1 MWESIIKKL
10 ETSSTLKSRTGT
22 EYKIKSFDAKG
33 FTLSRMT
40 STSTV
45 RITRRRVEDT
55 EKRLRAGEA
64 LKFQRNKSQGGISY
78 TVAEEAGVVWA
89 LEEIIDID
97 TANRVYKF
105 SINQGVEQ

>member
-33 FTLSRMT
+33 FT
-40 STSTV
+40 
-45 RITRRRVEDT
+45 
-55 EKRLRAGEA
+55 RAGEA

-89 LEEIIDID
+89 LEEIIYID

-105 SINQGVEQ
+105 SINQGEEPCIIQ

>member
-1 MWESIIKKL
+1 MGIHHQKTRKL
-10 ETSSTLKSRTGT
+10 QHSPIANGDRVQNQVLQREGVHALQND
-22 EYKIKSFDAKG
+22 IN
-33 FTLSRMT
+33 L
-40 STSTV
+40 
-45 RITRRRVEDT
+45 RRRVEDT

-105 SINQGVEQ
+105 SINQGENNE